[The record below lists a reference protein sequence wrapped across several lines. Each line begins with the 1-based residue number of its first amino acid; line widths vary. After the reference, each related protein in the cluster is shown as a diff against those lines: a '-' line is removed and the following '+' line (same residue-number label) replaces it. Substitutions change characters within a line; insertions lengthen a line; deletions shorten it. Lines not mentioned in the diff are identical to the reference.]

1 MPKIHECF
9 NTRSQITQLA
19 KLEGSIAYSSKLHG
33 LKLFSHE
40 ECHILQ
46 NLRHEYLNS
55 STTHT
60 TFSPDVSHV
69 AFALNNIIYIVNLKT
84 KKLIQTIKSID
95 SKITHL
101 SFDLTSSYIIVATQ
115 KGRVLQFKYSESTL
129 LARVFSYKY
138 EKSRNYR
145 GNIISSMDFYKEY
158 IIIASYDGSIKIRN
172 LYSKVE
178 ISSLKHSNSAITATC
193 MVGDKTL
200 LSGDSQGNLYKEE
213 ISNSKSIQEINT
225 PFVSISQIISLR
237 NPDYVLVSSSSNT
250 IAMLNIKTGKTLHNA
265 YLKFE
270 SDIVKMILIDEETLV
285 VALKNN
291 TVSKVLLPGINEL
304 KSLILHN
311 SLDKAFMLIER
322 NSMLCET
329 PAYQTLQ
336 KNYRDIYLKA
346 VDALINQNK
355 KAALKITDSFKDL
368 KSKKEEIK
376 LLYAAFEIYPRF
388 QTLFLEK
395 NYALCYNMAAKFPAL
410 QLTNQYIKMEK
421 VWKNVFLNAQ
431 RHILLG
437 NKQDASALLSEY
449 MSIVSKRPII
459 KLILNENKLFVEF
472 LKATEEKNFNKV
484 NTLAKKNSILAQLPT
499 YKILEEG
506 MDSNLA
512 KIRENI
518 KNAKLQE
525 ARVAIE
531 LIHLTPSVAE
541 EIKALLGECK
551 DVEKLQKAYADDNF
565 KLCYELVDSSP
576 HLSSTELGEMLN
588 RHWVSL
594 ICQCEDYSLKGNI
607 KGIKSTL
614 AELMSIASRKEKIG
628 DLLRVSFHIKIK
640 QLLGAKKFKNAEN
653 IIYSYLDIFG
663 SDNEIKYIMKQYE
676 KFARV
681 KLAITSDVKIARDAW
696 MHSEIIMK

>member
-19 KLEGSIAYSSKLHG
+19 QLEGSIAYSSRLHG

-40 ECHILQ
+40 DCHILQ
-46 NLRHEYLNS
+46 NLRHEYLTSN
-55 STTHT
+55 TTHT
-60 TFSPDVSHV
+60 IFSPDSLHV
-69 AFALNNIIYIVNLKT
+69 AFALNNIIYIINLKT
-84 KKLIQTIKSID
+84 KKLIQTIKSVD

-101 SFDLTSSYIIVATQ
+101 SFDLSSSYIIAATQ

-129 LARVFSYKY
+129 LARVYSYKY
-138 EKSRNYR
+138 EKIGNYR
-145 GNIISSMDFYKEY
+145 GSIISSMEFHKEY
-158 IIIASYDGSIKIRN
+158 IITACYDGSIDIRN
-172 LYSKVE
+172 LYSKVN
-178 ISSLKHSNSAITATC
+178 IASLKHSNSAITATC
-193 MVGDKTL
+193 MVDEKTL
-200 LSGDSQGNLYKEE
+200 ISGDSQGNIYKQN
-213 ISNSKSIQEINT
+213 ISTPNSITEINT
-225 PFVSISQIISLR
+225 PFVSISQIITLS
-237 NPDYVLVSSSSNT
+237 NPDYILVSSSSNS
-250 IAMLNIKTGKTLHNA
+250 IAMINIRTAKTVHTS

-270 SDIVKMILIDEETLV
+270 VDILKILLINEETLI
-285 VALKNN
+285 VALENH
-291 TVSKVLLPGINEL
+291 TLTKVLMPGVREL
-304 KSLILHN
+304 QSLILHN
-311 SLDKAFMLIER
+311 SLDKAFMLIDR
-322 NSMLCET
+322 NNMLYET
-329 PAYQTLQ
+329 HEYQTLQ

-355 KAALKITDSFKDL
+355 KAALKITDPFKDI

-376 LLYAAFEIYPRF
+376 LLYGAFEIYPRF

-395 NYALCYNMAAKFPAL
+395 NYTLCYNMASKLPAL

-449 MSIVSKRPII
+449 MSIASKRPII

-484 NTLAKKNSILAQLPT
+484 NALAKKNSLLAQLPT
-499 YKILEEG
+499 YKILEED
-506 MDSNLA
+506 MDDNLA
-512 KIRENI
+512 NI
-518 KNAKLQE
+518 KKNIKYAKTQE
-525 ARVAIE
+525 ARAAIE
-531 LIHLTPSVAE
+531 LIHITPSVAQD
-541 EIKALLGECK
+541 IKVLLDACK
-551 DVEKLQKAYADDNF
+551 DVEKLQKAYKEDNF
-565 KLCYELVDSSP
+565 KLCYELIDSSA

-588 RHWVSL
+588 RHWVTL

-614 AELMSIASRKEKIG
+614 SELMSIESRKEKVG

-663 SDNEIKYIMKQYE
+663 SDKEIKHIMKQYE

-681 KLAITSDVKIARDAW
+681 KLAITTNKKIARDAW
-696 MHSEIIMK
+696 IHSDIIMK